1 MNTYA
6 DSCTSAST
14 MARWST
20 TRCTSCDSHSVAA
33 AKKTFTLIKWV
44 LFAWHANGDLDQVT
58 AYWLLITIDECF
70 VCSVYFFTIVCVM
83 IWFVILV
90 SNISFFHLFFSPSPS
105 RNWYPGAQ
113 SKLLRFPMTVRAS
126 RCMARIVQHVLPSS
140 TNVGMCLTTVLRA
153 LNRYSLMKNSYS
165 IHRIESTT

>member
-1 MNTYA
+1 
-6 DSCTSAST
+6 
-14 MARWST
+14 
-20 TRCTSCDSHSVAA
+20 
-33 AKKTFTLIKWV
+33 
-44 LFAWHANGDLDQVT
+44 
-58 AYWLLITIDECF
+58 
-70 VCSVYFFTIVCVM
+70 M

-140 TNVGMCLTTVLRA
+140 TNVGMCLTTVLGA
-153 LNRYSLMKNSYS
+153 LDRYCLMKNSYS
-165 IHRIESTT
+165 MKRIESIKWTPEIFEIDHYRRSRLTTIYPPTHSFAKKYQKLLCPLVWEITRDRSFSWTLPNTSP